1 MNILLEKS
9 YVAQLQVWC
18 LDLATAA
25 LRFPAKTAAI
35 QIRRHRI
42 YILTILTRRMKLICY
57 RIEIETQSPLY
68 TDNSKCVFANLDDF
82 A

>member
-9 YVAQLQVWC
+9 YVAVTGLV
-18 LDLATAA
+18 LRSA

-35 QIRRHRI
+35 QIRRHKI